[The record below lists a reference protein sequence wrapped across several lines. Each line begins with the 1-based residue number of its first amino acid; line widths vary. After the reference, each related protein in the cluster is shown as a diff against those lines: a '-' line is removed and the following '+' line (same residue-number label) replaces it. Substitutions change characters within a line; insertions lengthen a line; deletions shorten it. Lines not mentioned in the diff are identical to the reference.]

1 MNEKDF
7 IKIDIDKIEPVELS
21 DWEKKII
28 EKRILHASKKRSNK
42 KIKWISAIAMTTLIV
57 TSSKIWLPAVADR
70 LPIVQQLIQVNDNPQ
85 LQVFSDY
92 ATIINQ
98 KDESN
103 GSTIELAEAFFDGS
117 IISISYEMK
126 HDKPMYRNPL
136 FWMDHLEV
144 NGNTLS
150 TLSQQII
157 RKDDYTWIGM
167 FTARVSDEVIDETI
181 NVQWS
186 PKELKGIDST
196 TLVEGDWNYQLKLT
210 PTKANSKKL
219 NIPFGDEQY
228 QLVYN
233 KITMGKY
240 ATTLYFEGN
249 LDWDTEVLMLDIK
262 DNRGNVYENVGTSS
276 FKSGPGRVNGYT
288 ELFVPDTD
296 IQTLII
302 SPTIRVV
309 DEKTLAAKEL
319 IPLPTIKISLE

>member
-7 IKIDIDKIEPVELS
+7 IKMDIEKIEPVELS
-21 DWEKKII
+21 DWEMKNI
-28 EKRILHASKKRSNK
+28 EKSILHSSKKRSNK
-42 KIKWISAIAMTTLIV
+42 KFKWMSAIAMTILIV
-57 TSSKIWLPAVADR
+57 TSSTIWLPAVADR
-70 LPIVQQLIQVNDNPQ
+70 LPIIQQLLQINANPQ

-98 KDESN
+98 IDESN

-126 HDKPMYRNPL
+126 HDKPMYGNPL

-150 TLSQQII
+150 TQSQQII
-157 RKDDYTWIGM
+157 KKDDSTWIGM
-167 FTARVSDEVIDETI
+167 FTARVSDEVINETI

-186 PKELKGIDST
+186 PKELKGTEYT
-196 TLVEGDWNYQLKLT
+196 TLVEGDWNYQLELT
-210 PTKANSKKL
+210 PTKANTKQI

-233 KITMGKY
+233 QITMGKY
-240 ATTLYFEGN
+240 TTTLYFEGN
-249 LDWDTEVLMLDIK
+249 LDWDTEVLMLEVK
-262 DNRGNVYENVGTSS
+262 DNLGNVYENVGTNS
-276 FKSGPGRVNGYT
+276 FKSGTGQVNGYT
-288 ELFVPDTD
+288 ELFVPDND

-302 SPTIRVV
+302 TPTIRIV
-309 DEKTLAAKEL
+309 DEKTLAAKEF
-319 IPLPTIKISLE
+319 ISLPIIKVPLE